1 MTMIYKPYNEMKINN
16 YTVLQF
22 KELPTSPYRR
32 IRIEG
37 KIYEIVPSYDMKN
50 CIVINSNA
58 SFLNKET
65 EFII

>member
-1 MTMIYKPYNEMKINN
+1 MIYKPYNEMKIND

-58 SFLNKET
+58 S
-65 EFII
+65 